1 MGKFSIFIC
10 MIDDAKSM
18 TLTQW
23 NFEGEDMYQRVD
35 SKDIL
40 GHWVDQLPESG
51 SSPFKF
57 IETLLLKAYREGGA
71 VFICNNNDHVIL
83 LKRAFVEL
91 QRDAIYL
98 TGKRIERHPAFRIYF
113 CPNEA
118 VNTLRTL
125 YWHQM
130 HWGSPTLITDLEKGG
145 NEYEG

>member
-1 MGKFSIFIC
+1 MDKFSIFIC
-10 MIDDAKSM
+10 MIDAAKST

-23 NFEGEDMYQRVD
+23 NFEGENMYQRVD
-35 SKDIL
+35 DMGIL
-40 GHWVDQLPESG
+40 GYCEPQPGSG
-51 SSPFKF
+51 QFPFKF
-57 IETLLLKAYREGGA
+57 VETSLLKAYHEGGA

-83 LKRAFVEL
+83 LKRAFIEL

-98 TGKRIERHPAFRIYF
+98 AGKRFERHPAFRIYF

-118 VNTLRTL
+118 IETLRTL

-130 HWGSPTLITDLEKGG
+130 RWGSRTLITDLPKGE